1 MKRAAIPLS
10 PPPDPQ
16 GFYVGTSGWAYDAW
30 QPKFF
35 PRDLPKSKFLPY
47 YASRLTACEVNYTF
61 RNRLKES
68 TAQKWIAE
76 TPASFRFVCK
86 ANQFITHMRRLKNCE
101 DPIAIFAAGMEPLRK
116 AKRLG
121 CVLFQLPPN
130 LKADPK
136 LLRDF
141 LKLLPRW
148 MKAAFEFRD
157 PSWFS
162 EDTYSILRKAKA
174 ALCIAETEA
183 LTTPEIQ
190 TAPFLYYR
198 FRRPDYTAAARR
210 KLADRIRQ
218 ARTQADEIY
227 VFFKHEERPESP
239 LYATELLHR
248 VLPESAPASRQQQT
262 S

>member
-1 MKRAAIPLS
+1 MKRDAPKLQ
-10 PPPDPQ
+10 PPPDPH
-16 GFYVGTSGWAYDAW
+16 GFYVGTSGWAYDIW

-35 PRDLPKSKFLPY
+35 PADLPKNKFLPY

-68 TAQKWIAE
+68 TAQKWISE

-101 DPIAIFAAGMEPLRK
+101 DPIAIFAAGMETLRN
-116 AKRLG
+116 AKRFG
-121 CVLFQLPPN
+121 CALFQLPPN

-157 PSWFS
+157 PSWFTD
-162 EDTYSILRKAKA
+162 DTYTVLRKAGA
-174 ALCIAETEA
+174 ALCIAETED
-183 LTTPEIQ
+183 LTTPEIH
-190 TAPFLYYR
+190 TADFAYYR
-198 FRRPDYTAAARR
+198 FRRPDYSPAGRKKLAARV
-210 KLADRIRQ
+210 KS
-218 ARTQADEIY
+218 ARATHNQTY

-239 LYATELLHR
+239 LYAVELLNR
-248 VLPESAPASRQQQT
+248 VSP
-262 S
+262 